1 MTLAS
6 QNYAI
11 LKQLESLGRITAFLA
26 IQQAINREVMLYQ
39 VALFHSDSPQMLGI
53 CERELKRWA
62 RLEHP
67 NLSVV
72 FDGWLEDRKV
82 CFVARKLGGSSL
94 SEILGRGV
102 APEMQQALEIAGVAA
117 RVFHYLHECAVYLG
131 ATDLSSYFVLEED
144 RWVRMTERGLVS
156 QLDAKLEKAQFQTLE
171 SEDESHEAMLRDIS
185 AWGALCGAL
194 VSGNKEFGH
203 KHVVGKKEPEFTLE
217 DVNLRQKHPDLPDTL
232 ERIILKALA
241 TSLAP
246 PQGYSGFAE
255 ILSDILKI
263 SSAKT

>member
-62 RLEHP
+62 RLAHP
-67 NLSVV
+67 NLS
-72 FDGWLEDRKV
+72 
-82 CFVARKLGGSSL
+82 FVARKLGGSSL

-117 RVFHYLHECAVYLG
+117 RVLHYLHECAVYLG

-241 TSLAP
+241 TSLTP